1 MNLQFDD
8 ISDRAVRVSWSPP
21 KKSNG
26 VLIGYKLKYQIKD
39 NPDSFKEEV
48 LPPSNT
54 SIRVEH
60 LQVRQFK
67 LHIAILRWM
76 GNIRLFSTKRIKLIS
91 NFPVNYE
98 TCLYASFKYFCLSP
112 IFTLLKSKL
121 GCKFL
126 VQNFL
131 AFFFVKIRK
140 FLVLLNCTALRFFS
154 RD

>member
-1 MNLQFDD
+1 MAEQRLLDQLVLSKNLTYSFYISVPDEIMNLQFDD

-60 LQVRQFK
+60 LQVRQFM
-67 LHIAILRWM
+67 LQYY
-76 GNIRLFSTKRIKLIS
+76 IKLQHDMS
-91 NFPVNYE
+91 YNV
-98 TCLYASFKYFCLSP
+98 C
-112 IFTLLKSKL
+112 
-121 GCKFL
+121 
-126 VQNFL
+126 
-131 AFFFVKIRK
+131 
-140 FLVLLNCTALRFFS
+140 
-154 RD
+154 